1 MKLPL
6 LLLASGILCAQA
18 ILPAPA
24 RLEPRPGSFTLDTS
38 TRIVASGETLVLA
51 ETLARGLRTATGLPL
66 PVGGRPGRDTIA
78 LRLERT
84 RGLGDEGYELESGP
98 GGVTITG
105 SAPAGIFYGIQTLR
119 QLLPAASFRD
129 ARVDGVPWTLPGAS
143 IQDAPRFPWRGS
155 HLDVARHFMPKSAIK
170 RHLDLMALHKLNVFH
185 WHLVDDQ
192 GWRLEIR
199 KYPRLTQVGAWR
211 KETVLGET
219 QKRGR
224 PDLMRFDNT
233 PHGGFYTQ
241 DDVREIVRYA
251 ADRFI
256 TVMPEIEMP
265 GHSTAALAAYPQF
278 GNAAAGAREVL
289 TFWGITEG
297 IYSVDDATIGFLK
310 DVLDEVLALFP
321 SPFIHVGGDECP
333 KTEWARSPRALA
345 RMKELGFLPAGATLA
360 DLATEPDAQG
370 RPTVHPALHRLQSW
384 FIGQFDAFLASRGRR
399 LVGWDEILEGG
410 LAKGATVMSW
420 RGEEGGVT
428 AAKAGHD
435 VVMAPEGW
443 VYLDHYSSAG
453 REPLAIGVGVTTL
466 ERVYGYEPVPESLD
480 AVEARHVLGSQGQ
493 LWTEYVATPRH
504 MEYMLWPRLAALAE
518 RLWSPRSRRDFPEF
532 RTRLKTHLDRL
543 GVLDVNFRPLDE

>member
-6 LLLASGILCAQA
+6 LLLSSGILCAQA

-24 RLEPRPGSFTLDTS
+24 RLEPRPGSFTLDSS
-38 TRIVASGETLVLA
+38 TRIVASGETLALA
-51 ETLARGLRTATGLPL
+51 ETLARGLRDATGLPL
-66 PVGGRPGRDTIA
+66 PVGGKPGRDTIA
-78 LRLERT
+78 LRLERA

-98 GGVTITG
+98 AGVTITG

-129 ARVDGVPWTLPGAS
+129 ARVEGVPWTLPGAS
-143 IQDAPRFPWRGS
+143 IQDGPRFPWRGS
-155 HLDVARHFMPKSAIK
+155 HLDVARHFLPKSAIK

-256 TVMPEIEMP
+256 TVVPEIEMP
-265 GHSTAALAAYPQF
+265 GHSTAALAAYPRF
-278 GNAAAGAREVL
+278 GNTPAEAREVL

-297 IYSVDDATIGFLK
+297 IYSVDDATLGFLK

-321 SPFIHVGGDECP
+321 SPYIHVGGDECP
-333 KTEWARSPRALA
+333 KTEWARSPVALA

-384 FIGQFDAFLASRGRR
+384 FIGQFDAYLASRGRR

-453 REPLAIGVGVTTL
+453 REPLAIGVGVTNL
-466 ERVYGYEPVPESLD
+466 ERVYVYEPVPAALD
-480 AVEARHVLGSQGQ
+480 AVEARHVLGSQGL

-518 RLWSPRSRRDFPEF
+518 RLWSPRDRRDFPEF

-543 GVLDVNFRPLDE
+543 GVLDVNFRPLDD